1 MAKLAVVS
9 DSTGKD
15 SGITIELAIE
25 AHGRENVR
33 IAFADTGN
41 EHDLV
46 YEHLEYQRARYGE
59 IITLR
64 ADFSERIAGKRI
76 YVETQWPRKGVS
88 PEIVQKALS
97 VLHPTGVAFLDLCL
111 WKGRFPSRKA
121 QFCTQELKRYP
132 LDNYML
138 ELMAQG
144 FELESWRGIRRD
156 ESQNRRNAQEREIAA
171 EGWEVVHPIVGW
183 TADQVIAEHSRR
195 GLKLNPLYML
205 GMGRVGCMP
214 CINCNKDE
222 LNEIGKRFPQH
233 IDKIREWERLVGLA
247 AKRGWTTFFADA
259 ALVSDVPIPGWV
271 EDTVTDEDDGTVSK
285 VWIEP
290 DPDIYERL
298 RIDKRIE
305 WAQTQHGGRKVDWIR
320 QAAPEACSSVY
331 GLCE

>member
-1 MAKLAVVS
+1 MTKLAVCS

-46 YEHLEYQRARYGE
+46 YEHLEYQRSRYGE
-59 IITLR
+59 IVTLR
-64 ADFSERIAGKRI
+64 ADFSQRIANKRL
-76 YVETQWPRKGVS
+76 YVEAQWPAKGVP
-88 PEIVQKALS
+88 PEIVKRALS

-111 WKGRFPSRKA
+111 WKGRFPTRKA

-156 ESQNRRNAQEREIAA
+156 ESDNRRNAKEREIAA

-183 TADQVIAEHSRR
+183 TAEQVIAEHARR
-195 GLKLNPLYML
+195 GLKLNPLYRL
-205 GMGRVGCMP
+205 GMGRVGCML
-214 CINCNKDE
+214 CINANK
-222 LNEIGKRFPQH
+222 NEINVSSKRFPEH

-247 AKRGWTTFFADA
+247 AKRGWTTFFTDA
-259 ALVSDVPIPGWV
+259 ALVSDVAIPGWR
-271 EDTVTDEDDGTVSK
+271 EDSLTDEKTGVTRR

-298 RIDKRIE
+298 RIDKRVE
-305 WAQTQHGGRKVDWIR
+305 WSQTQHGGRKQDWIR
-320 QAAPEACSSVY
+320 QAPVEPCTSVY